1 MNLLPTSAF
10 VRVSVAMVKHHDNLK
25 GRAYLACAFTSQ
37 SIMEGKNLEVGTE
50 AEAMEE
56 CCIRTCSP
64 WLAHLAFLY
73 NLGPLDKG

>member
-10 VRVSVAMVKHHDNLK
+10 VRVSVAMVKLHDNLK
-25 GRAYLACAFTSQ
+25 GRAYLAFTSQ

-64 WLAHLAFLY
+64 WLAHLDFLY
-73 NLGPLDKG
+73 N